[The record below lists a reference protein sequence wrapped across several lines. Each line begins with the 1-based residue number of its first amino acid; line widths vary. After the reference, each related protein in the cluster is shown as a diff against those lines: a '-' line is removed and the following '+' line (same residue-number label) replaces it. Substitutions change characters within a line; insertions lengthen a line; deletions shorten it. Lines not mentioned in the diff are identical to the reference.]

1 MPELHGAFLPEIGWR
16 CGCIDGQDPLCY
28 NDPQRTAPEMKRP
41 AGEEQIMAEKADET
55 GETAR
60 APMRRRRRGRHVPRS
75 TAPPR
80 LQAGAAK
87 RLITPP
93 VGGPLLG
100 IPERDLAGGSRGVH
114 DDLYARALVL
124 DNGSVRVALVAVDL
138 FAVPCELSEKIAYN
152 VSRKTKIPQDNV
164 VLAASH
170 TYSGPSVTKTLAGN
184 EPDGD
189 WLAVLIAEVTN
200 AVRAA
205 SASKRPARAGV
216 GVGQCP
222 ITLNRRLRAPRE
234 GVQVSGGDAT
244 AANGISQPSDSDL
257 GVLRLTDLDG
267 KTIAILVNFACQP
280 LSVGRDG
287 GFLFSADFP
296 GVFAARVESAFPGCV
311 ALFTNGAAADV
322 THRLRSN
329 GGETS
334 AGYRNAMLV
343 GELLA
348 EETIRVAGTIRT
360 RQRLSLGVAKKR
372 IAVPLDVKKAPTMG
386 REHAK
391 RAFEAVSKP
400 EKQVLTGGQPSDG
413 LLDEAATQYIAESRW
428 MPAMQDSVHRGKRP
442 RQVET
447 VLCAVSIGTLGMVT
461 APGEMYSRSGSEV
474 KQRSPF
480 KYTFV
485 IGYAGD
491 YLGFLATR
499 DVFDQGGWDVDE
511 AHKFL
516 PGPGLPLVAG
526 TVEDTLMD
534 HMLGLLRMLASPG
547 SGTPAGSSHRS
558 HGSTR

>member
-1 MPELHGAFLPEIGWR
+1 
-16 CGCIDGQDPLCY
+16 
-28 NDPQRTAPEMKRP
+28 
-41 AGEEQIMAEKADET
+41 MAEKVGKI
-55 GETAR
+55 GEAAR
-60 APMRRRRRGRHVPRS
+60 PRARRRRRRGKHVARS

-80 LQAGAAK
+80 LEAGAAK

-114 DDLYARALVL
+114 DELYARALVL
-124 DNGSVRVALVAVDL
+124 DNGAVRVALVAVDL
-138 FAVPCELSEKIAYN
+138 FAVPCELSQEIADN
-152 VSRKTKIPQDNV
+152 VSRKTGIPQDNV

-189 WLAVLIAEVTN
+189 WLAVLVAEATK

-222 ITLNRRLRAPRE
+222 ITLKRRMRASEMGTQMP
-234 GVQVSGGDAT
+234 GTDVP
-244 AANGISQPSDSDL
+244 AANAIPEPTDSDL
-257 GVLRLTDLDG
+257 GILRLTALDG

-280 LSVGRDG
+280 FTVGRDG

-322 THRLRSN
+322 VHRLRSN
-329 GGETS
+329 GTGETS

-348 EETIRVAGTIRT
+348 EETVRVADTIRA
-360 RQRLSLGVAKKR
+360 RQRLSLGVTKKR
-372 IAVPLDVKKAPTMG
+372 IAVPLDVKKAPSVG
-386 REHAK
+386 RKRAK
-391 RAFEAVSKP
+391 RAFEAVSKS
-400 EKQVLTGGQPSDG
+400 EKQVLAGEQPTDG
-413 LLDEAATQYIAESRW
+413 VLDGAATQYIAESRW
-428 MPAMQDSVHRGKRP
+428 VPAMEDSLRRGKSP

-447 VLCAVSIGTLGMVT
+447 VISAISIGTLGMVS
-461 APGEMYSRSGSEV
+461 APGELYSQSGSEV
-474 KQRSPF
+474 KRRSPF

-485 IGYAGD
+485 LGYAGD
-491 YLGFLATR
+491 YLGFLAPR
-499 DVFDQGGWDVDE
+499 EVFEQGGWDVDE

-516 PGPGLPLVAG
+516 PGTGLPLVAG
-526 TVEDTLMD
+526 TVEDTLTD
-534 HMLGLLRMLASPG
+534 HMVGLLRTLASRG
-547 SGTPAGSSHRS
+547 SRTRARSSREP
-558 HGSTR
+558 R